1 MRMGIG
7 YDIRALK
14 RGRRLVLGGVEIPHG
29 KGLAGHSDGDALWHA
44 VLDAVLGAMG
54 EGDIG
59 ELFPDTD
66 PSHRGVA
73 GAVFAREVAT
83 RLKRRRL
90 RVAHVDSVVIAE
102 APKLGAFKRRI
113 RESLARP
120 RTAGFACRHEGQDQR
135 RVRGRRK
142 EKGHRLPR
150 GRGPR
155 SRSIGVAW
163 KP

>member
-1 MRMGIG
+1 MRVGIG
-7 YDIRALK
+7 YDIHALK

-113 RESLARP
+113 RESLAKGLGLPVSRVGMKAK
-120 RTAGFACRHEGQDQR
+120 TNEGFGDVGRKKAIACHA
-135 RVRGRRK
+135 
-142 EKGHRLPR
+142 
-150 GRGPR
+150 
-155 SRSIGVAW
+155 VAVLV
-163 KP
+163 PAR